1 MERFAKGVVKH
12 RKIIIIVYLVLMVPA
27 VFGMLNTR
35 INYDMLSYLPK
46 NLDTVKGQDI
56 LLNNFGKG
64 AFSYML
70 VENKSAAE
78 CAEIQN
84 KIEAVDHVDSV
95 LWYSSI
101 MDTSVPMSILPNSLY
116 KEFNQDGSTLM
127 AIFYDKG
134 TSADETIAAIG
145 KIRSITGSHGYLN
158 GMSALIKDLKDL
170 CEQEEAKYVAIAVLC
185 SVAIMMLLLDSFT
198 VPFIFLASIGMAI
211 LLNLGS
217 NIFLGDISFIT
228 KALAAV
234 LQLAVTMD
242 FSIFLWHAFE
252 EEHDIYGDK
261 EVAMEKAIVNT
272 LTAIIGSSLT
282 MIAGFLAMCFMTYT
296 LGMDLGIVMAKGAV
310 FGVIGSVTSLPAL
323 LLVLDPIVEKSRHK
337 SIIPDATK
345 LATFIVKKSWIFI
358 VIFCV
363 VLGPAVFG
371 YTHTKLYYN
380 MGATL
385 PKTIN
390 FMVSNDK
397 VMNDYD
403 IGTTH
408 IVLTKSN
415 MSSTQARNM
424 ANEIKDVK
432 GIKNVLSQDTLLG
445 DQIPQEAAPS
455 MLTDT
460 FKSGK
465 YQMMLVNTTKDYG
478 VATGKVNN
486 QLTKLN
492 SIVKSFDKK
501 ATVIG
506 EAAATKDLMGTTSHD
521 FKVVDIM
528 ALIMILVILFVI
540 FRSWSL
546 PWILEVA
553 IYFAI
558 MINLG
563 IPYFTDTTIVFIAPI
578 TLSTIQLG
586 STINYAIL
594 LTTRYKRER
603 LEGNN
608 ANDSIIT
615 AVATS
620 LPSIVTSAVGFFAA
634 TFGVSL
640 YSDID
645 IISSLC
651 SLMARGAIISMFAVI
666 FVLPA
671 FLRLFDKMT
680 IHTTKGLRQMYRKNG
695 KKEVATA

>member
-1 MERFAKGVVKH
+1 MEKFAKGVVKH

-27 VFGMLNTR
+27 VIGMINTR
-35 INYDMLSYLPK
+35 INYDMLAYLPK
-46 NLDTVKGQDI
+46 SLDTVKGQDI
-56 LLNNFGKG
+56 MLDNFGKG
-64 AFSYML
+64 AFSYMM
-70 VENKSAAE
+70 VENKTPAE

-84 KIEAVDHVDSV
+84 KIEAIDHVDSV
-95 LWYSSI
+95 LWYNTLLST
-101 MDTSVPMSILPNSLY
+101 DVPMSVLPDGIY
-116 KEFNQDGSTLM
+116 DRFNKKGSTIM

-145 KIRSITGSHGYLN
+145 EVRKAAGNDAYLN
-158 GMSALIKDLKDL
+158 GMSALVKDLKDL
-170 CEQEEAKYVAIAVLC
+170 CEQEEAKYVGIAVLC
-185 SVAIMMLLLDSFT
+185 AVAIMMLLLDSFV

-217 NIFLGDISFIT
+217 NMFLGDISFVT

-261 EVAMEKAIVNT
+261 DVAMEKAIVNT

-282 MIAGFLAMCFMTYT
+282 MIAGFLALCFMTYT
-296 LGMDLGIVMAKGAV
+296 LGADLGIVMAKGAV
-310 FGVIGSVTSLPAL
+310 FGVIGSVTSLPAML
-323 LLVLDPIVEKSRHK
+323 LLLDPIVERSRHK
-337 SIIPDATK
+337 SIIPDSTR
-345 LATFIVKKSWIFI
+345 LAKFIVKRSWIFI

-363 VLGPAVFG
+363 VLGPAIFG

-380 MGATL
+380 MASTL

-390 FMVSNDK
+390 FMVSNEK
-397 VMNDYD
+397 VMNDYN

-408 IVLTKSN
+408 IVI
-415 MSSTQARNM
+415 
-424 ANEIKDVK
+424 ANSDLKAADGKKMTEELQNVKGVKDV
-432 GIKNVLSQDTLLG
+432 LG
-445 DQIPQEAAPS
+445 YDSLVGNQIPEEMVPNKLLS
-455 MLTDT
+455 N
-460 FKSGK
+460 FKSGQ
-465 YQMMLVNTTKDYG
+465 YQMLLINTTKDYG
-478 VATGKVNN
+478 VATTKVNN
-486 QLTKLN
+486 QLTTLN
-492 SIVKSFDKK
+492 KIVKSFDKK

-506 EAAATKDLMGTTSHD
+506 EAAATKDLMNTTSRD
-521 FKVVDIM
+521 FKVVDLA
-528 ALIMILVILFVI
+528 ALLMIFFILFII
-540 FRSWSL
+540 FRSWTL

-603 LEGNN
+603 IEGNN
-608 ANDSIIT
+608 ANDSIVT
-615 AVATS
+615 AISTS

-640 YSDID
+640 YSNID
-645 IISSLC
+645 IISSIC
-651 SLMARGAIISMFAVI
+651 TLMARGAIISMFAVI

-671 FLRLFDKMT
+671 FLRLCDRMIVK
-680 IHTTKGLRQMYRKNG
+680 TTKSMRLQCRKTG
-695 KKEVATA
+695 KEVATA

>member
-12 RKIIIIVYLVLMVPA
+12 RKLIIVVYLILMVPA
-27 VFGMLNTR
+27 VLGMLNTR

-56 LLNNFGKG
+56 LLDEFGKG
-64 AFSYML
+64 AFSYLL
-70 VENKSAAE
+70 VENKTPAQ

-84 KIEAVDHVDSV
+84 KIEALDHVDSV
-95 LWYSSI
+95 LWYNTVLST
-101 MDTSVPMSILPNSLY
+101 DVPISILPNNIY
-116 KEFNQDGSTLM
+116 KEFNQGNSTIM
-127 AIFYDKG
+127 AIFYDAG
-134 TSADETIAAIG
+134 TSADETIATIG
-145 KIRSITGSHGYLN
+145 QVRKIAGSDGYLN

-170 CEQEEAKYVAIAVLC
+170 CENEEAKYVAIAVLC
-185 SVAIMMLLLDSFT
+185 CIAIMMLLVDSFS

-211 LLNLGS
+211 LLNLGT

-252 EEHDIYGDK
+252 EEHDKCGDK
-261 EVAMEKAIVNT
+261 EQAMELAIVNT

-282 MIAGFLAMCFMTYT
+282 MVAGFLAMCFMTYT
-296 LGMDLGIVMAKGAV
+296 LGMDLGIVMAKGAI
-310 FGVIGSVTSLPAL
+310 FGVIGSVTSLPAML
-323 LLVLDPIVEKSRHK
+323 LLLDPIVEKSRHR
-337 SIIPDATK
+337 SIIPDSTK

-363 VLGPAVFG
+363 VLGPAIYG

-380 MGATL
+380 MGSTL

-390 FMVSNDK
+390 FMVANDK
-397 VMNDYD
+397 VMNDYN

-408 IVLTKSN
+408 IVLTKSSL
-415 MSSTQARNM
+415 SSTQGRNM
-424 ANEIKDVK
+424 ANQLKDVK
-432 GIKNVLSQDTLLG
+432 GVKDVLGLDSMVG
-445 DQIPQEAAPS
+445 DQVPQEALPNK
-455 MLTDT
+455 LTDT

-465 YQMMLVNTTKDYG
+465 YQMMLINTTKDYG
-478 VATGKVNN
+478 VATTNVNN

-492 SIVKSFDKK
+492 SIVKSFDKT

-506 EAAATKDLMGTTSHD
+506 EAAATKDLMNTTSHD
-521 FKVVDIM
+521 FKVVDLV
-528 ALIMILVILFVI
+528 ALIMIFIILFVI

-546 PWILEVA
+546 PWILEVS

-563 IPYFTDTTIVFIAPI
+563 IPYFTNTTIVFIAPI

-615 AVATS
+615 AVSTS

-640 YSDID
+640 YSNID

-666 FVLPA
+666 FILPA
-671 FLRLFDKMT
+671 FLRLFDKLT
-680 IHTTKGLRQMYRKNG
+680 VKTTRSLRLKYRKNN
-695 KKEVATA
+695 KEEVVTA

>member
-1 MERFAKGVVKH
+1 MEKFAKGVVKH

-27 VFGMLNTR
+27 VIGMINTR
-35 INYDMLSYLPK
+35 INYDMLAYLPK

-56 LLNNFGKG
+56 MLDNFGKG

-70 VENKSAAE
+70 VENKTPAE

-84 KIEAVDHVDSV
+84 KIEAIDHVDSV
-95 LWYSSI
+95 LWYNTLLST
-101 MDTSVPMSILPNSLY
+101 DVPMTVLPDNVY
-116 KEFNQDGSTLM
+116 DRFNKKGSTIM

-145 KIRSITGSHGYLN
+145 QVRKAAGNDAYLN
-158 GMSALIKDLKDL
+158 GMSALVKDLKDL
-170 CEQEEAKYVAIAVLC
+170 CEQEEAKYVGIAVLC
-185 SVAIMMLLLDSFT
+185 AVAIMMLLLDSFV

-211 LLNLGS
+211 LLNLGT
-217 NIFLGDISFIT
+217 NMFLGDISFVT

-252 EEHDIYGDK
+252 EEHDKYGDK
-261 EVAMEKAIVNT
+261 DLAMEKAIVNT

-296 LGMDLGIVMAKGAV
+296 LGADLGIVMAKGAV
-310 FGVIGSVTSLPAL
+310 FGVIGSVTSLPAML
-323 LLVLDPIVEKSRHK
+323 LLLDPIVERSRHK
-337 SIIPDATK
+337 SIIPDSTR
-345 LATFIVKKSWIFI
+345 LAKFIVKRSWIFI

-363 VLGPAVFG
+363 VLGPAIFG

-380 MGATL
+380 MASTL

-390 FMVSNDK
+390 FMVSNEK
-397 VMNDYD
+397 VMNDYN

-408 IVLTKSN
+408 IVIAHSDMTASDGKKMTEELENVKGV
-415 MSSTQARNM
+415 
-424 ANEIKDVK
+424 KDV
-432 GIKNVLSQDTLLG
+432 LG
-445 DQIPQEAAPS
+445 YDSLIGNQIPEEMVPNKLLS
-455 MLTDT
+455 N
-460 FKSGK
+460 FKSGQ
-465 YQMMLVNTTKDYG
+465 YQMLLINTTKEYG
-478 VATGKVNN
+478 VATTKVNN
-486 QLTKLN
+486 QLTTLN
-492 SIVKSFDKK
+492 KIVKSFDKK

-506 EAAATKDLMGTTSHD
+506 EAAATKDLMNTTSRD
-521 FKVVDIM
+521 FKVVDIA
-528 ALIMILVILFVI
+528 ALIMIFFILFVI

-563 IPYFTDTTIVFIAPI
+563 IPYYTDTTIVFIAPI

-603 LEGNN
+603 IEGNN
-608 ANDSIIT
+608 ANDSIVT
-615 AVATS
+615 AISTS
-620 LPSIVTSAVGFFAA
+620 LPSVVTSAVGFFAA

-640 YSDID
+640 YSNID
-645 IISSLC
+645 IISSIC
-651 SLMARGAIISMFAVI
+651 TLMARGAIISMFAVI

-671 FLRLFDKMT
+671 FLRLCDKM
-680 IHTTKGLRQMYRKNG
+680 IVKTTRSMRLQCRKTGN
-695 KKEVATA
+695 KEVATA

>member
-1 MERFAKGVVKH
+1 MEKFAKGVVKH

-27 VFGMLNTR
+27 VIGMINTR
-35 INYDMLSYLPK
+35 INYDMLAYLPK

-56 LLNNFGKG
+56 MLDNFGKG
-64 AFSYML
+64 AFSYMMI
-70 VENKSAAE
+70 EGKTPAK

-95 LWYSSI
+95 LWYNTLLST
-101 MDTSVPMSILPNSLY
+101 DVPMSVLPDSIYNR
-116 KEFNQDGSTLM
+116 FNKKGSTLM

-145 KIRSITGSHGYLN
+145 QVRKVAGSDAYLN
-158 GMSALIKDLKDL
+158 GMSALVKDLKDL
-170 CEQEEAKYVAIAVLC
+170 CENEEAKYVGIAVLC
-185 SVAIMMLLLDSFT
+185 AVAIMMLLLDSFV

-211 LLNLGS
+211 LLNLGT
-217 NIFLGDISFIT
+217 NMFLGDISFVT

-261 EVAMEKAIVNT
+261 DVAMEKAIVNT

-282 MIAGFLAMCFMTYT
+282 MIAGFLALCFMTYT
-296 LGMDLGIVMAKGAV
+296 LGADLGIVMAKGAV
-310 FGVIGSVTSLPAL
+310 FGVIGSVTSLPAML
-323 LLVLDPIVEKSRHK
+323 LLLDPIVERSRHK
-337 SIIPDATK
+337 SIIPDSTR
-345 LATFIVKKSWIFI
+345 LAKFIVKRSWIFI

-380 MGATL
+380 MASTL

-390 FMVSNDK
+390 FMVSNEK
-397 VMNDYD
+397 VMNDYN

-408 IVLTKSN
+408 IVI
-415 MSSTQARNM
+415 
-424 ANEIKDVK
+424 ANSDIKAADGKKMTEELQKVKGVKDV
-432 GIKNVLSQDTLLG
+432 LG
-445 DQIPQEAAPS
+445 YDSLVGNQVPQEMVPNKLLS
-455 MLTDT
+455 N
-460 FKSGK
+460 FKSGQ
-465 YQMMLVNTTKDYG
+465 YQMLLINTTKDYG
-478 VATGKVNN
+478 VATTKVNN
-486 QLTKLN
+486 QLTTLN
-492 SIVKSFDKK
+492 KIVKSFDKK

-506 EAAATKDLMGTTSHD
+506 EAAATKDLMNTTSRD
-521 FKVVDIM
+521 FKVVDLA
-528 ALIMILVILFVI
+528 ALLMIFFILFII
-540 FRSWSL
+540 FRSWTL

-603 LEGNN
+603 IEGNN
-608 ANDSIIT
+608 ANDSIVT
-615 AVATS
+615 AISTS
-620 LPSIVTSAVGFFAA
+620 LPSVVTSAVGFFAA

-640 YSDID
+640 YSNID
-645 IISSLC
+645 IISSIC
-651 SLMARGAIISMFAVI
+651 TLMARGAIISMFAVI

-671 FLRLFDKMT
+671 FLRLCDRMIVK
-680 IHTTKGLRQMYRKNG
+680 TTKSMRLQCRKTG
-695 KKEVATA
+695 KEVATA